1 MMTTARVR
9 AARGVWRMWGAVV
22 VLLAASGPARA
33 FYWYDWPGSRVPRE
47 PTLLST
53 QEPLPPDTPRER
65 QTPTPPDGPPV
76 PVDKP
81 PVGPPEHTPEP
92 STGLI
97 GLIGLGA
104 LAARKWLRK
113 Q

>member
-1 MMTTARVR
+1 
-9 AARGVWRMWGAVV
+9 MWGALA
-22 VLLAASGPARA
+22 VLLAGSAPAQA

-47 PTLLST
+47 PTLLNPTSLLT
-53 QEPLPPDTPRER
+53 PDTPRE
-65 QTPTPPDGPPV
+65 PTIPNPPSGPPV

-81 PVGPPEHTPEP
+81 PIGPPEHTPEP

-104 LAARKWLRK
+104 VAARKWWKKR
-113 Q
+113 